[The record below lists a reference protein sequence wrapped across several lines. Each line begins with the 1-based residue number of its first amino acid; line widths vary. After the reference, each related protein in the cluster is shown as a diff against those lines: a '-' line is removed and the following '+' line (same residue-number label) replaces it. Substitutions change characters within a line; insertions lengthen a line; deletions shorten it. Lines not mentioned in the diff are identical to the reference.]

1 MELHYPVIGVAVAFL
16 VTFAALLAVVLFAR
30 LGVVGP
36 NHPLKRFRYEAGNPP
51 RGSARIAVPPQYYG
65 YALVFLVVDTVFVL
79 LFLLSLAE
87 RVATLW
93 TLIAFVILMPP
104 LIYALRYARDLSQWY

>member
-1 MELHYPVIGVAVAFL
+1 MELHYPVIGIAVAFL
-16 VTFAALLAVVLFAR
+16 VTLVALLASVIVAR
-30 LGVVGP
+30 LGIRGP
-36 NHPLKRFRYEAGNPP
+36 NHPLKRLRYEAGNPP
-51 RGSARIAVPPQYYG
+51 HGSARIAVPPQYYG
-65 YALVFLVVDTVFVL
+65 YALVFLVVDTMFIL
-79 LFLLSLAE
+79 LFLLGLAG